1 MFDMNLVALMKDQA
15 SFYTSANL
23 LLSYSPFYLANIIL
37 R

>member
-1 MFDMNLVALMKDQA
+1 MFDMNLFALMKDQA

-23 LLSYSPFYLANIIL
+23 ILIYSPFYLANIIF